1 MSKTTPI
8 LLTTATLSGM
18 ADDLLALLASNPQ
31 PSKSALLTV
40 MARRVRGPRADWGHL
55 TRSDTAIVAQGAER
69 HASLLAGVAQTALAN
84 TDAGYA
90 PGQTVYAVLYDE
102 RDDWARAPFGAFA
115 RVEDAVEAVLADGWI
130 RDPLYSADEIRAGLL
145 SAHTFVFYS
154 SDDEARNPDGDA
166 SPFSVSIVP
175 LALPALR
182 EGTTATAPTVPAA

>member
-18 ADDLLALLASNPQ
+18 ADDLLALLARNPT

-55 TRSDTAIVAQGAER
+55 TGSDTPIVAQGAER
-69 HASLLAGVAQTALAN
+69 HAVLLEKVAQTALSQAGG
-84 TDAGYA
+84 TGDAPAAYA
-90 PGQTVYAVLYDE
+90 SGQTVYTVLYDE
-102 RDDWARAPFGAFA
+102 RDDWSRAPFGAFA
-115 RVEDAVEAVLADGWI
+115 TREKAVEAVLADTWI
-130 RDPLYSADEIRAGLL
+130 RDPLYSLDEVREGLL
-145 SAHTFVFYS
+145 QQGEFLFYG

-175 LALPALR
+175 LTLP
-182 EGTTATAPTVPAA
+182 